1 MGKEK
6 LFDEFPPIST
16 QQWEEII
23 KLDLKGADYEK
34 KLLWKTNEG
43 IKVKPYY
50 RSDDIDNSNKGNVLP
65 GDFPFIRGNRIENN
79 NWEIRED
86 IEVND
91 IEQCNK
97 EALTALKSGAN
108 SIAFVLKNKCP
119 DKSDFLKLVNG
130 INIDNI
136 SFNLI
141 GNKYASSVLKLV
153 LDYTEKKKLN
163 TRIMNGSVCIDPVG
177 ELTVSGNW
185 MSDETSDF
193 KSVKALIEAAK
204 PNLPLYKVLA
214 VNGAVFQ
221 ESGSSVVQETG
232 FSLAIAAEYLNY
244 LTDAGLTIDDIAP
257 RMQFNLAVGSNYF
270 IEIAKL
276 RAFRLLWSKLAEA
289 YKPKNENITKTFF
302 HSTTGKWN
310 MTLYD
315 PFVNMLR
322 ATTESMSA
330 IIGGTDSLSVTPFD
344 NIFIA
349 NNDFSN
355 RIARNI
361 QIILSEEAYFD
372 RVIDPAAGSYYI
384 ENLTNSIAAEAWKL
398 FLKVEK
404 EGGYI
409 ACLKKGLI
417 QSEIKTISDKR
428 INDIAS
434 RRETLV
440 GTNQYPN
447 FNEQVLGNIEKDV
460 FEDKNEVPTNQVVK
474 PIKSLRGAQAFEKLR
489 LTTEKSGK
497 RPKVFMLTIGSLAMR
512 LARSQFSSNFFALA
526 GFEVIDN
533 NGFDSIEEGV
543 RSALEAKADIVVL
556 CSSDDEYATLAPE
569 AYEKI
574 GSKAI
579 FVVAGAPASMEE
591 LVTKGIVNF
600 INIKS
605 NVLEALTFYQKI
617 LKIN

>member
-1 MGKEK
+1 
-6 LFDEFPPIST
+6 
-16 QQWEEII
+16 
-23 KLDLKGADYEK
+23 
-34 KLLWKTNEG
+34 
-43 IKVKPYY
+43 
-50 RSDDIDNSNKGNVLP
+50 
-65 GDFPFIRGNRIENN
+65 
-79 NWEIRED
+79 
-86 IEVND
+86 
-91 IEQCNK
+91 
-97 EALTALKSGAN
+97 
-108 SIAFVLKNKCP
+108 
-119 DKSDFLKLVNG
+119 
-130 INIDNI
+130 
-136 SFNLI
+136 
-141 GNKYASSVLKLV
+141 
-153 LDYTEKKKLN
+153 
-163 TRIMNGSVCIDPVG
+163 
-177 ELTVSGNW
+177 
-185 MSDETSDF
+185 
-193 KSVKALIEAAK
+193 
-204 PNLPLYKVLA
+204 
-214 VNGAVFQ
+214 
-221 ESGSSVVQETG
+221 
-232 FSLAIAAEYLNY
+232 
-244 LTDAGLTIDDIAP
+244 
-257 RMQFNLAVGSNYF
+257 
-270 IEIAKL
+270 
-276 RAFRLLWSKLAEA
+276 
-289 YKPKNENITKTFF
+289 
-302 HSTTGKWN
+302 
-310 MTLYD
+310 
-315 PFVNMLR
+315 MLR

-543 RSALEAKADIVVL
+543 RSALEVKADIVVL

-605 NVLEALTFYQKI
+605 NVLEALTF
-617 LKIN
+617 